1 MTVEA
6 SPAAIRPDRLTEV
19 LRRAGALG
27 SDQIS
32 SVEILHSRSTV
43 LSRIIRLRLVYDG
56 DAAKAPS
63 TLIFKTG
70 LPERLGNENW
80 DAGRQEVAF
89 YADVAN
95 KMSALVPRCFEAA
108 WDPQTRAWH
117 LLLEDLT
124 DSHFI
129 ATVWPLPPTRE
140 ECESVI
146 RARARFQATWW
157 DDPRLGV
164 SVGAWVDDT
173 GMERNL
179 QRFAEQVRLFSD
191 RVGDRLP
198 RERKD
203 LFERLIAEG
212 PRLSARYR
220 SHRHMTILQG
230 DAHFWNCFL
239 PRDGGADVRLFDWD
253 CWRPDVGAD
262 DLAYMIAMHW
272 YPDRRRLLERS
283 LLDCYHAALVD
294 AGVRGYD
301 RQALDDDYRL
311 SVLWQIATPVWQA
324 NSEIPPVIWWN
335 NLERIMLAVDDLG
348 CRQLIA

>member
-1 MTVEA
+1 MTVA
-6 SPAAIRPDRLTEV
+6 PPPTAVRPDRLTEI
-19 LRRAGALG
+19 LRGAGALRSG
-27 SDQIS
+27 RVSD
-32 SVEILHSRSTV
+32 VEMLHSRDTV
-43 LSRIIRLRLVYDG
+43 LSRIIRLRLAYEG
-56 DAAKAPS
+56 DASEAPR

-70 LPERLGNENW
+70 LPERVGDENW

-89 YADVAN
+89 YAEVAI
-95 KMSALVPRCFEAA
+95 KMSTLVPRCFEAI
-108 WDPQTRAWH
+108 WDPRTREWH

-140 ECESVI
+140 ECEAVI
-146 RARARFQATWW
+146 GARARFQATWW
-157 DDPRLGV
+157 DDPRVGV
-164 SVGAWVDDT
+164 SVGTWIDDA
-173 GMERNL
+173 GIERNL
-179 QRFAEQVRLFSD
+179 QRFAEQVWLFAD

-203 LFERLIAEG
+203 LFERLIAAG
-212 PRLSARYR
+212 PRLNARYR

-239 PRDGGADVRLFDWD
+239 PRDGGEDVRLFDWD

-272 YPDRRRLLERS
+272 YPDRRRVMERS
-283 LLDCYHAALVD
+283 LLDCYHTALVE

-301 RQALDDDYRL
+301 RQALDNDYRL

-324 NSEIPPVIWWN
+324 NSQIPPVIWWN

-348 CRQLIA
+348 CRELLA